1 MVEPWLTYWHNP
13 WSTEDII
20 HSFELLVYLSM
31 LEQSILEVGFAHS
44 PLQKVIEVMH
54 VATLWGDGQA
64 LVVQSAHSIVV
75 ANGVLGVVIRV
86 IWRAVSEVVL
96 RKH

>member
-31 LEQSILEVGFAHS
+31 LEQSILKVGFAHS
-44 PLQKVIEVMH
+44 SLQKVIEVMH
-54 VATLWGDGQA
+54 VATL
-64 LVVQSAHSIVV
+64 
-75 ANGVLGVVIRV
+75 
-86 IWRAVSEVVL
+86 
-96 RKH
+96 